1 MANVQPS
8 TFLGTNYNEISA
20 FCNEM
25 QEPVIITKND
35 GKNDLAVISME
46 MFETLNGKQ
55 ELYRLLD
62 EGRVAVKEGRVR
74 PREDVMRDLR
84 QKIKNGAV

>member
-55 ELYRLLD
+55 ELYRLID
-62 EGRVAVKEGRVR
+62 EGDADIEAGRVS
-74 PREDVMRDLR
+74 PWREVMRDIR
-84 QKIKNGAV
+84 QDIANGTI

>member
-8 TFLGTNYNEISA
+8 TVLGTNYNEISA

-25 QEPVIITKND
+25 QEPVIIKKND
-35 GKNDLAVISME
+35 GKSDLAVISME
-46 MFETLNGKQ
+46 LFETLSGKQ

-62 EGRVAVKEGRVR
+62 EGHADILAGRVQPYEEVFDEIEQEIMDGR
-74 PREDVMRDLR
+74 L
-84 QKIKNGAV
+84 